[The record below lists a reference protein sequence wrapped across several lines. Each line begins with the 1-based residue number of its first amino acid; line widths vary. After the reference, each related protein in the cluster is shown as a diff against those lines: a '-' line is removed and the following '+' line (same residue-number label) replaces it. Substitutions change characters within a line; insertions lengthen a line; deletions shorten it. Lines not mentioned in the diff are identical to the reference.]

1 MVGLEVLV
9 KTQVA
14 PFVVLVGLGM
24 LAAAGCASGSE
35 ARRVITAPGAPA
47 AIGPYSHAVE
57 ADDTLWVSGQVG
69 IDPATGQMVPG
80 GIEAETRQAL
90 KNIEAVLKAAGY
102 SARDVVQAQVF
113 LADMNDFAAM
123 NAIYAETFKSEPP
136 ARATVQVARLP
147 KDARIEIACVAVRR

>member
-1 MVGLEVLV
+1 MVGAEVPV
-9 KTQVA
+9 KT
-14 PFVVLVGLGM
+14 FVPPLLL
-24 LAAAGCASGSE
+24 LAALALIPAAGCASDSE
-35 ARRVITAPGAPA
+35 ARRVIAAPGAPA

-90 KNIEAVLKAAGY
+90 KNLEAVLMAAGY

-123 NAIYAETFKSEPP
+123 NAIYAETFRSEPP

-147 KDARIEIACVAVRR
+147 KDARVEIACVAVRR

>member
-1 MVGLEVLV
+1 MKIL
-9 KTQVA
+9 VA
-14 PFVVLVGLGM
+14 PLVVLAGFGL
-24 LAAAGCASGSE
+24 LAAAGCASGPE

-90 KNIEAVLKAAGY
+90 KNLEAVLKAAGY

-123 NAIYAETFKSEPP
+123 NAIYAEVFKSEPP

-147 KDARIEIACVAVRR
+147 KDARIEIACVAVKR

>member
-1 MVGLEVLV
+1 MVGAEVPV
-9 KTQVA
+9 KT
-14 PFVVLVGLGM
+14 FVPPLLL
-24 LAAAGCASGSE
+24 LAALALLPAAGCASDSE

-90 KNIEAVLKAAGY
+90 KNLEAVLKAAGY

-123 NAIYAETFKSEPP
+123 NAIYAETFRSEPP

-147 KDARIEIACVAVRR
+147 KDARVEIACVAVRR